1 MIPCPLPRRSR
12 AGLSLMAVALVAVG
26 CSSPETGSR
35 LRPIPG
41 LQPSGRPATT
51 SGTRPRKIRGEASFY
66 GAKYQGRLT
75 ANGERFDRNAM
86 TAAHEVLSFGTRV
99 RITNLRN
106 NRSVVVR
113 INDRFKSYKGRLID
127 LSEASFARI
136 APLGQ
141 GVIPIELEVLD

>member
-1 MIPCPLPRRSR
+1 MILRPFMRRP
-12 AGLSLMAVALVAVG
+12 ATWTCLTVVMLAAVG
-26 CSSPETGSR
+26 CSGPGTGSR
-35 LRPIPG
+35 LRPMPG
-41 LQPSGRPATT
+41 LQPSGRPAAT
-51 SGTRPRKIRGEASFY
+51 SEKYPKKIRGEASFY

-75 ANGERFDRNAM
+75 ANGERFDRKSM
-86 TAAHEVLSFGTRV
+86 TAAHEVLAFGTRV
-99 RITNLRN
+99 RITNLQN

-113 INDRFKSYKGRLID
+113 INDRFHSYKGRLID